1 MSVTINDVEHVAE
14 LARLRFT
21 AADKE
26 KFRNQLNQILA
37 YMEKLNELDTTD
49 VEPLSHVIESS
60 NVFREDRTRPS
71 SPREEMLKN
80 APDKT
85 DKFFKVPKV
94 IGDAPSKRGK
104 G

>member
-1 MSVTINDVEHVAE
+1 MSVTIKDVEHVAE
-14 LARLRFT
+14 LARLSFT
-21 AADKE
+21 ASEKE

-37 YMEKLNELDTTD
+37 YMEKLNELDTTN
-49 VEPLSHVIESS
+49 VEPLSHVIGNS
-60 NVFREDRTRPS
+60 NVFRADRMRPS
-71 SPREEMLKN
+71 PPREEMLKN